1 MKKIINKTSFMIVYP
16 FGGKTNKIIR
26 RYKPSTIFL
35 TPKELIIKYWG
46 LIKVLTIPLENIK
59 KIRNIE
65 DLEWKNKTTLFSG
78 GAGGISFS
86 FGPTSFSK
94 IPVRNGIEIEY
105 KNNQN
110 EDRGLLIVSL
120 DKERLKPLKLA
131 LENLK

>member
-1 MKKIINKTSFMIVYP
+1 MKSNKSVPKAVMQFP
-16 FGGKTNKIIR
+16 GDPQFDSGWR
-26 RYKPSTIFL
+26 DFFL
-35 TPKELIIKYWG
+35 KQSAIIKYWG

-86 FGPTSFSK
+86 FGPASFSK

-105 KNNQN
+105 KNNKN
-110 EDRGLLIVSL
+110 ENRGLLIVSL